1 MMVCKF
7 AHHEINKYRFLL
19 YGNGSKQNLNA
30 SYFFFQQLPAAILFY
45 FITITC

>member
-30 SYFFFQQLPAAILFY
+30 SYFFFSSCRLLFCFIL
-45 FITITC
+45 